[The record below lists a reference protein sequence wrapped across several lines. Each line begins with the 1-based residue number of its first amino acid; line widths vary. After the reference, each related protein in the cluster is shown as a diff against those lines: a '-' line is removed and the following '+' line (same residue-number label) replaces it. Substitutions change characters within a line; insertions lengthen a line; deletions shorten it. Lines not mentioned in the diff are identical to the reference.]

1 MEDIMKKFIA
11 VIAVMVAF
19 EGMAF
24 AAGKIPT
31 TTMGGKAF
39 TFKPSSNVDVTYYTT
54 NAGTSTAGTVN
65 TNYVANSKNKSG
77 NRLFSS
83 SNNTSN
89 LWYLEDDAWKGK
101 DVAGTT
107 KEVTAFDAAADSDY
121 TGANWSSQ

>member
-1 MEDIMKKFIA
+1 MKKFIA
-11 VIAVMVAF
+11 VIAVMIAL

-39 TFKPSSNVDVTYYTT
+39 TFKSSSNVDVTYYTT
-54 NAGTSTAGTVN
+54 NAATNTAGTVN
-65 TNYVANSKNKSG
+65 TDYVANTKNTSG

-89 LWYLEDDAWKGK
+89 LWYQEDNDWKGK

-107 KEVTAFDAAADSDY
+107 KAIADFSKGKDSDY
-121 TGANWSSQ
+121 DAAGGWSSQ